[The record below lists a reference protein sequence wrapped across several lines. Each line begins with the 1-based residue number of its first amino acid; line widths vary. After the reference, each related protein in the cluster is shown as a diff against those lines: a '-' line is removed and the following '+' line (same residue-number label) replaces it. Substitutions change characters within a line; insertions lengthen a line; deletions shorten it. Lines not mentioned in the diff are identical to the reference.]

1 MNYIIAR
8 HSLQAGYG
16 SGGHLSRSGWHLSRS
31 GCGKEKVVPVHAMK
45 VYGEVKV

>member
-16 SGGHLSRSGWHLSRS
+16 SGGHLSRS